1 VKGAALAV
9 AALVLL
15 VPAGACGRGTAGQAL
30 SGSGCA
36 VGEVMQAG
44 TTTEALTVDGHDRTY
59 LLTLPDGNQLDP
71 RPVVFDFP
79 GLGESA
85 REEAQYSH
93 LAELAAARG
102 WIGVTPQA
110 SGAVWTIPPLPGP
123 NDFDFVTGVID
134 DLEAHL
140 CVNPALIFVAGISNG
155 AAFAGALACRQGL
168 FIQGL
173 AMVAGIN
180 AYAQCSSAQP
190 LRVIGFNGTADPII
204 PYNGGRIF
212 GGSDQ
217 KAGGIVPPAT
227 DAFRGW
233 GSRNQ
238 CFGSPVTADVASDVQ
253 LMTFSGKCQAAT
265 ELYTLEG
272 GGHTW
277 PGAAPVADKMLG
289 ATNTSISA
297 SKLILD
303 FFARPAP

>member
-1 VKGAALAV
+1 MKGAALAV
-9 AALVLL
+9 AALVLF
-15 VPAGACGRGTAGQAL
+15 VSVGACGRSSAGEAL
-30 SGSGCA
+30 SGTGCA
-36 VGEVMQAG
+36 VGELMPAG
-44 TTTEALTVDGHDRTY
+44 TTTQALTVDGRDRTY
-59 LLTLPDGNQLDP
+59 LLTLPSGNQLDP

-79 GLGESA
+79 GLGEKA
-85 REEAQYSH
+85 NEEAKYSR

-110 SGAVWTIPPLPGP
+110 SGALWTIPPLPGP
-123 NDFDFVTGVID
+123 NDIHFVAAVIS
-134 DLEAHL
+134 DLESHL
-140 CVNPALIFVAGISNG
+140 CVNSAQIFVAGISNG
-155 AAFAGALACRQGL
+155 AAFAGVLACQQGL
-168 FIQGL
+168 FIQGV

-190 LRVIGFNGTADPII
+190 LRVIGFNGTADPIV
-204 PYNGGRIF
+204 PYDGGRVF

-217 KAGGIVPPAT
+217 KGGGIVPSVT

-238 CFGSPVTADVASDVQ
+238 CFGSPVTSDVASDVQ
-253 LMTFSGKCQAAT
+253 LTSFSGKCQAAT

-277 PGAAPVADKMLG
+277 PGATPVADKVLG
-289 ATNTSISA
+289 PTNTSIDA

-303 FFARPAP
+303 FFAQPVP